1 MLERGG
7 DETGGAGRKPCR
19 RRCLYNRMAVR
30 QKERERD
37 RERERETVRV
47 TREAN
52 STREQVTAHTS
63 PRNRSVI
70 VFKEEERE
78 GVGERECKRDHE
90 RE

>member
-1 MLERGG
+1 M
-7 DETGGAGRKPCR
+7 
-19 RRCLYNRMAVR
+19 
-30 QKERERD
+30 
-37 RERERETVRV
+37 RV

-78 GVGERECKRDHE
+78 GVGEREEGRE
-90 RE
+90 REEERGRERERKRE